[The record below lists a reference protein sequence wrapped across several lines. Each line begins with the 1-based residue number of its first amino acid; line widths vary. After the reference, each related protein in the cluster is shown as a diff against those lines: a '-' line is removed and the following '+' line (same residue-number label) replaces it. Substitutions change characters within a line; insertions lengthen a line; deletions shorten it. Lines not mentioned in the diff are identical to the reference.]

1 MPGKTRQV
9 DGGVDRPI
17 KQTLWELSAVRALW
31 PRERALWQAPVP
43 ARMAFALKQTLC
55 RSVKLSGSNSAG
67 RVSASQVGRPQ
78 RCGFP
83 SGGTTKS
90 AQLSAAVSDGGRGS
104 TY

>member
-43 ARMAFALKQTLC
+43 A
-55 RSVKLSGSNSAG
+55 
-67 RVSASQVGRPQ
+67 
-78 RCGFP
+78 
-83 SGGTTKS
+83 
-90 AQLSAAVSDGGRGS
+90 
-104 TY
+104 